1 MTAASAAWRCWVG
14 GSWGLRSSLASWSCE
29 LGSSSS
35 SGTSE
40 SLSAVFW
47 YTFHN
52 VNTNSGV
59 ASASLLSGTRRYFYL
74 TVANFIFL
82 IHAAFALLVL
92 VGWAIPGLF
101 YIYLPVLITS
111 LVSELLLGYC
121 VLTKWEFGI
130 RKKLNPTVHY
140 EHSCLI
146 HYGRRCL
153 RIRSSD
159 RSSKKSTQ
167 CGGFAFT
174 LLLLSSLALS
184 VVYRL
189 FIYG

>member
-1 MTAASAAWRCWVG
+1 M
-14 GSWGLRSSLASWSCE
+14 
-29 LGSSSS
+29 
-35 SGTSE
+35 
-40 SLSAVFW
+40 
-47 YTFHN
+47 N
-52 VNTNSGV
+52 
-59 ASASLLSGTRRYFYL
+59 LLSGTRRYFYL

-121 VLTKWEFGI
+121 ILTKWEFDI
-130 RKKLNPTVHY
+130 RKRLYPTVHY
-140 EHSCLI
+140 GHSCLM
-146 HYGRRCL
+146 HYSRRCL
-153 RIRSSD
+153 HIESSD
-159 RSSKKSTQ
+159 RSRKKSTR
-167 CGGFAFT
+167 CGGYAFT
-174 LLLLSSLALS
+174 LLLFSSLALS